1 MDTFGVPPWSSRL
14 ILTLVRCQNFWA
26 SSSWAGAG
34 SVIERNSERWFG
46 KAPVKEDVG
55 VFITDIVV
63 KVRKLELCVQHDGP
77 SRLNSSLRRRRH
89 T

>member
-14 ILTLVRCQNFWA
+14 ILTLVRYQNFWA

-55 VFITDIVV
+55 V
-63 KVRKLELCVQHDGP
+63 
-77 SRLNSSLRRRRH
+77 
-89 T
+89 